1 MSRIGKVPV
10 AIPSGVE
17 VSMEGRTLRVKGPKG
32 DLSKDFSPLAE
43 IKISDD
49 QVVVSPVGE

>member
-1 MSRIGKVPV
+1 
-10 AIPSGVE
+10 
-17 VSMEGRTLRVKGPKG
+17 MEGRPLVMPKG

-49 QVVVSPVGE
+49 QVVVSPSEKAVQPCPVRD